1 MFDADE
7 NDNPV
12 DISRYPDDAF
22 YKWKLFGSPKLL
34 SDKYTETA
42 NSYHPIFGANT
53 AVVHRGAS
61 FEQWIP
67 VKPNTI
73 YTLSA
78 FFRTSIKYN
87 PSGAGPRLHIEF
99 LDANL
104 NSLGGASQD
113 FPATPANDP
122 TVVRH
127 AKTFTTTS
135 ATRYL
140 RILPLST
147 VNGSWI
153 EADGVQLV
161 EGDKPVT
168 YDPEDKLWQMR
179 TGFREKFYS
188 VYSPVFNSV
197 AVKYLALDDKTISQ
211 ANGFLA
217 LRSVNDRIYLQSPI
231 EIRAV
236 KPYTT
241 GDYIPILAST
251 FNTQSKRDIKKNIE
265 QFNDSVIEKV
275 KNTQIYTFNFQYEE
289 DGTKKHLGL
298 MADEAPE
305 PIVAGEAIDL
315 YAMISYLWRCVQ
327 ELIGRV
333 EKLEEMVTTSATEA

>member
-1 MFDADE
+1 MLMRTIIQLTSA
-7 NDNPV
+7 V
-12 DISRYPDDAF
+12 TDDAF

-34 SDKYTETA
+34 SDKYTETE
-42 NSYHPIFGANT
+42 NSYQPIFGANT

-67 VKPNTI
+67 VKPNTT

-168 YDPEDKLWQMR
+168 YDPEDSLWQMR
-179 TGFREKFYS
+179 TGFREKFYAIH
-188 VYSPVFNSV
+188 SPVFDTV
-197 AVKYLALDDKTISQ
+197 AVKYLGLDDKTISQ
-211 ANGFLA
+211 ANGFLV
-217 LRSVNDRIYLQSPI
+217 LRSLNDRIYLQSPI

-241 GDYIPILAST
+241 ADYIPILASA
-251 FNTQSKRDIKKNIE
+251 FLNQSQRESKKNIE
-265 QFNDSVIEKV
+265 PFNDSVVEKI
-275 KNTQIYTFNFQYEE
+275 KNTQVYTFHFNYEE
-289 DGTKKHLGL
+289 DDAKKHLGL
-298 MADEAPE
+298 MVEEAPE
-305 PIVAGEAIDL
+305 HIVSGDSIDL
-315 YAMISYLWRCVQ
+315 YAMNSYLWRCIQ
-327 ELIGRV
+327 ELIQRI
-333 EKLEEMVTTSATEA
+333 EKLEEMVATLATEA